1 MDDSLKQMVKRRYGR
16 QKSQGLSRM
25 EGYGKIYIR
34 LNELI
39 QQSGVSKS
47 RLSHRA
53 EMQNHYCNNRV
64 SRLDID
70 VLARLC
76 TALDCSIGELLE
88 FVPIQ
93 PKGFRSLRKKG
104 KRRG

>member
-1 MDDSLKQMVKRRYGR
+1 MDDSLKKMAKRRYGR
-16 QKSQGLSRM
+16 QKPQGLSRM
-25 EGYGKIYIR
+25 EGYGKIHIR

-47 RLSHRA
+47 KLSHRA
-53 EMQNHYCNNRV
+53 EMQRSQINNYCSNRV

-76 TALDCSIGELLE
+76 TALKCEIGDLLE
-88 FVPIQ
+88 FVPNQ
-93 PKGFRSLRKKG
+93 EEQ
-104 KRRG
+104 